1 MDDRTK
7 TCTWNDFC
15 EHLASFAV
23 DEDFILVAQEM
34 DIDLGPLKN
43 LPEEKVFLSSVSDPN
58 MILNAAGLALN
69 GKNHGSSGYHQKS

>member
-34 DIDLGPLKN
+34 DIGLGPLKN
-43 LPEEKVFLSSVSDPN
+43 LPEEKFF
-58 MILNAAGLALN
+58 
-69 GKNHGSSGYHQKS
+69 YHPSQIPT